1 MHVLGLLFHRVE
13 VVYRAD
19 KKMGDLTDTQKQWVI
34 GIPANQTKY
43 QMTPGFNRKFADP
56 ANLLLSDFAKSC
68 FSAFNFVDTS
78 QDRLGMWL
86 NVGTLLFRNTKEN
99 VDLDQHPFGQDLDKL
114 HQAMI
119 QEAVDEELYRK
130 LRCVQTLLDG
140 GEVTQARAYIEDVLK
155 GIKKK
160 SR

>member
-1 MHVLGLLFHRVE
+1 MRVLSLLFHRTE
-13 VVYRAD
+13 VMYKAD
-19 KKMGDLTDTQKQWVI
+19 KKMGSLTDMQKQWVI
-34 GIPANQTKY
+34 GIPANQAKF
-43 QMTPGFNRKFADP
+43 QMTSRFNRKFADP
-56 ANLLLSDFAKSC
+56 VNLLLSDFSKSC
-68 FSAFNFVDTS
+68 LSAFNFVDTS
-78 QDRLGMWL
+78 QDRLRMWL

-99 VDLDQHPFGQDLDKL
+99 VDLDQHPFDQDLDKL

-160 SR
+160 NK